1 MGKITDYLTGRDLVE
16 PNGESRTITPGT
28 TSEGL
33 LPVGRTAL
41 PPVSETTALR
51 IADVFAAVRVLAD
64 SLASLPPR
72 VYRETPSGRVPAGE
86 DQRLVAAAPSP
97 RARLD
102 VGRSALDADGPL
114 ARARRRLR
122 RQVPQRGHRSPSS
135 ACLDPQTVTV
145 ERRGGRVVY
154 KVSRLEGF
162 SEHGPE
168 DLAPHQRDVAPMGCA
183 AFRRCAPPRKVLGLN
198 QGLIE
203 YACNFLGNAS
213 RPGGVLSVGEAA
225 VAPGSRGG
233 AEGGLAGAVLRP
245 GRRRRRGA
253 RSPSSPASMS
263 FERVE
268 PPMKDRSSSPS
279 ASSPPGRSPGSSTC
293 RPGRS
298 AQLAATASPTRTWR
312 CRTATWSITRCG
324 PGSSRI
330 EHAFTND
337 TDLCPGSVYM
347 TLDTDAL
354 LRADPEARA
363 AYYKAALDGGWLTVD
378 EIREREDLP
387 PLEREA
393 PMRAR
398 TAAAPPPAR
407 SRSAPP
413 PSRSPTSAS
422 AA

>member
-1 MGKITDYLTGRDLVE
+1 MGKIADYLTGRDLVE

-64 SLASLPPR
+64 SLGSLPAR

-86 DQRLVAAAPSP
+86 DQRLVA
-97 RARLD
+97 L
-102 VGRSALDADGPL
+102 
-114 ARARRRLR
+114 LR
-122 RQVPQRGHRSPSS
+122 RPEPGSTAADLLSTLMVHLLVHGDAFIAKYRSENMITQLGL
-135 ACLDPQTVTV
+135 LDPQTVTV
-145 ERRGGRVVY
+145 ERRGGRVIY

-168 DLAPHQRDVAPMGCA
+168 DLVHIKGMSSDGLRGLSTVRA
-183 AFRRCAPPRKVLGLN
+183 AAKVLGLN
-198 QGLIE
+198 QALIE

-213 RPGGVLSVGEAA
+213 RPGGVLSVGEAPLQRDHA
-225 VAPGSRGG
+225 A
-233 AEGGLAGAVLRP
+233 GLKEDWQELFSGQGAGA
-245 GRRRRRGA
+245 GA
-253 RSPSSPASMS
+253 GKIAVFSGEMS

-268 PPMKDRSSSPS
+268 PPMKDSEFLAQREVAAREVARVFNLPPWALG
-279 ASSPPGRSPGSSTC
+279 ASSGDSLTYSSVAMQNRYLVDHSL
-293 RPGRS
+293 RP
-298 AQLAATASPTRTWR
+298 W
-312 CRTATWSITRCG
+312 I
-324 PGSSRI
+324 SRI

-337 TDLCPGSVYM
+337 TDLAPGSVYM

-363 AYYKAALDGGWLTVD
+363 AYYKAALDGGWLTVN

-387 PLEREA
+387 PLEKG
-393 PMRAR
+393 
-398 TAAAPPPAR
+398 
-407 SRSAPP
+407 SSQ
-413 PSRSPTSAS
+413 
-422 AA
+422 